1 MSFLDL
7 TLKTEYRSL
16 REDVAKDFLN
26 PVLKQ
31 SILYRRA
38 VGYFSSSGL
47 MALSEGIFSLTE
59 KGGTIQLI
67 ISPQLSEEDLFAIK
81 DGIYRRGKV
90 TAEEF
95 INHCGDF
102 DKPRCNFL
110 SNLIATGRLAIKM
123 AFIEESGGLGR
134 FNEKMGILYDA
145 DGNIIAF
152 SGSMNESANA
162 FTKNFDSIDIFT
174 SWTVDADRVK
184 AKAAVFD
191 SLWNN
196 RELGV
201 SVLDF
206 DAAKVKS
213 VRYDEMSKI
222 KTPEELS
229 TVRATTYAKTI
240 REKSIRRQIVDLSK
254 ELANDATNDTK
265 TLEDLVAKAG
275 QITTCLTTSTNDEPW
290 FYAKDL
296 SIQAYDN
303 AIARGKVQ
311 GLQGIR
317 TGLHNLDEMTGG
329 LKKSDLI
336 ILAARPSMGK
346 SALALNIALAAARD
360 VPVLVF
366 SLEMSKAQL
375 VDRLIS
381 SVSGVNLKRILGGGL
396 SKDEMSRI
404 LDVSPEM
411 EKRKLSI
418 DDTGG
423 LRISE
428 LKMRARQ
435 FKHKQG
441 LGLIVIDYLQ
451 LIRGSKADRVQEVS
465 EVSRELKALAKELD
479 VPVLAL
485 SQLSRNLEMRT
496 DRRPRLSDLRESGS
510 IEQDADIVM
519 FLYRDEYY
527 NRTEENKNI
536 AEIIMAKNRNGA
548 TGDRKFRFVPECV
561 CFYDLT
567 RREN

>member
-1 MSFLDL
+1 
-7 TLKTEYRSL
+7 
-16 REDVAKDFLN
+16 
-26 PVLKQ
+26 
-31 SILYRRA
+31 
-38 VGYFSSSGL
+38 

-134 FNEKMGILYDA
+134 FNEKMGILYNA

-229 TVRATTYAKTI
+229 TARAESYAGEI
-240 REKSIRRQIVDLSK
+240 RDASKRRQIIDLVK
-254 ELANDATNDTK
+254 ELIAGAREESQSIEE
-265 TLEDLVAKAG
+265 LAIKAG
-275 QITTCLTTSTNDEPW
+275 QITTVLTSTTSEQPW
-290 FYAKDL
+290 HNAKDFL
-296 SIQAYDN
+296 KAGFD
-303 AIARGKVQ
+303 AFLERGKKQ
-311 GLQGIR
+311 GLQGVR
-317 TGLHNLDEMTGG
+317 TGLHDLDEMTGG

-381 SVSGVNLKRILGGGL
+381 SVSGVNLKRILGSVL

-404 LDVSPEM
+404 LGVSPEM

-435 FKHKQG
+435 FN
-441 LGLIVIDYLQ
+441 LL
-451 LIRGSKADRVQEVS
+451 A
-465 EVSRELKALAKELD
+465 REF
-479 VPVLAL
+479 
-485 SQLSRNLEMRT
+485 
-496 DRRPRLSDLRESGS
+496 PRLYRR
-510 IEQDADIVM
+510 
-519 FLYRDEYY
+519 RDES
-527 NRTEENKNI
+527 
-536 AEIIMAKNRNGA
+536 
-548 TGDRKFRFVPECV
+548 RFFV
-561 CFYDLT
+561 DT
-567 RREN
+567 I